1 MRALAVLVA
10 LGCGAAEVATPLE
23 RDDPAAA
30 ADLSGYRA
38 VFEIRWGG
46 QPIGQARERLVRAA
60 DGGYRFERREEWR
73 VRRGADEVAGE
84 LTVVIATT
92 AALEPVRIEVR
103 GGAASGVARRE
114 GGLWR
119 IAVAGELPRTARG
132 VPIEILPLLLARR
145 GEARWSGPVL
155 VSGLGFARARAVV
168 EPDGEGGRRVQISG
182 PGGTTTARI
191 ALRADGT
198 IARVV
203 GPDVSAHRV
212 SAPRERSPPGHETAS
227 WGMTP
232 WASPAAPRPPDLLA
246 AGSLEVAGEP
256 SGTASEIELDTADGG
271 RRLLA
276 AGQPSAPPLTVPDPP
291 PSPAD
296 RRLAAELARG
306 ATSPA
311 DEIARLARG
320 TARRLAGV
328 PGADCVRHAALFS
341 SLARAR
347 GHAVRLVT
355 GYRLDGRRLV
365 RHAWATVQ
373 LGGRAR
379 PIDPTSGEPAGAR
392 HFPLAVHGSAAAEV
406 ALASELAYAGLTGA
420 RARFSAPRSAR
431 STPRTP

>member
-10 LGCGAAEVATPLE
+10 LGCGATEVASPPE

-60 DGGYRFERREEWR
+60 GGGYRFERREEWR
-73 VRRGADEVAGE
+73 VRRGAAVVAGE
-84 LTVVIATT
+84 LTVSITTT
-92 AALEPVRIEVR
+92 AALEPVRVEVR

-119 IAVAGELPRTARG
+119 IAVAGETPRTARG
-132 VPIEILPLLLARR
+132 VPIEILPLLMARR
-145 GEARWSGPVL
+145 GQAHWSGPIL
-155 VSGLGFARARAVV
+155 VAGLGFAPAHAVV
-168 EPDGEGGRRVQISG
+168 EPDGEGRRVQISG
-182 PGGTTTARI
+182 PSGTSTARI
-191 ALRADGT
+191 ALRSDGT
-198 IARVV
+198 VARVV
-203 GPDVSAHRV
+203 GPDISAHRV
-212 SAPRERSPPGHETAS
+212 SAPRERSSPGHVTAS

-232 WASPAAPRPPDLLA
+232 WASPAAPHPPDLLA
-246 AGSLEVAGEP
+246 AGSIDVAGEP
-256 SGTASEIELDTADGG
+256 SGAASQIELDTADGG
-271 RRLLA
+271 RRLLGA
-276 AGQPSAPPLTVPDPP
+276 RQPPAPPLAVPDPP

-296 RRLAAELARG
+296 RQLAAELARG
-306 ATSPA
+306 AATPD

-320 TARRLAGV
+320 TARRLAGD
-328 PGADCVRHAALFS
+328 PTADCVRHAALFS

-347 GHAVRLVT
+347 GHAVRLVI

-365 RHAWATVQ
+365 RHAWATVDI
-373 LGGRAR
+373 GGRAQ
-379 PIDPTSGEPAGAR
+379 PIDPTSGEPAGAG

-420 RARFSAPRSAR
+420 RARFIARRSAR